1 MRLHIR
7 RMKMDDWPNRK
18 DVQWVLF
25 EEGKLSQPICIM
37 SDIEWDRL
45 VGEADEQDARHESE
59 AT

>member
-1 MRLHIR
+1 
-7 RMKMDDWPNRK
+7 MKMDDWPNRK

-25 EEGKLSQPICIM
+25 EEGKSSQPICIM